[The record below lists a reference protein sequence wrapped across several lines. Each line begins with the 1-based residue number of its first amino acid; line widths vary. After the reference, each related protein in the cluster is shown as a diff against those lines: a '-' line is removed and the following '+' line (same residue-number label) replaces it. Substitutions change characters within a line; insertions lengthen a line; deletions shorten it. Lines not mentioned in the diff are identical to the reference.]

1 MTDDPADVVVERD
14 DTRWWWSHPKDH
26 HGMCLPVEV
35 DADQGGVNRKAE
47 LRQYRHLAL
56 WHVASRLRESRDRGP
71 SLWDDEEPTDPRAE
85 LRQAWAD
92 WCGLT
97 GAEPEFQLAW
107 SIGALRLIGVVVENN
122 GGKPRILPNG
132 RKAEDIAPILDL
144 LRTHRDAVVAQLAA
158 GRPFDSLAWQLDLIR
173 KAAGDWP
180 VWGARMGGPADACRS
195 SVLPVLVD
203 DVPPFYDTLQVY
215 RPDCFRAIPVAAV
228 TALGLDKSL
237 GRRLA
242 AGMVYVGPAT
252 AEYPDGRGKVLY
264 EELKIRK
271 AHGHTACLVR
281 P

>member
-1 MTDDPADVVVERD
+1 MSEDAEDVVEERD
-14 DTRWWWSHPKDH
+14 DTYYWWSHPKDH

-35 DADQGGVNRKAE
+35 DAEQAEWNRKAE
-47 LRQYRHLAL
+47 LRNRRHLAL
-56 WHVASRLRESRDRGP
+56 WHVASRLRESQDRGP
-71 SLWDDEEPTDPRAE
+71 SLWDEGDATDPRAE

-107 SIGALRLIGVVVENN
+107 AIGALRLLGVVVENAE
-122 GGKPRILPNG
+122 GKPRILPNG
-132 RKAEDIAPILDL
+132 RKAEDIAPLLDL
-144 LRTHRDAVVAQLAA
+144 LRTHRDAVVKQLAV
-158 GRPFDSLAWQLDLIR
+158 GPFDSLAWQLDLIR

-180 VWGARMGGPADACRS
+180 VWGARIAGPADACRS

-215 RPDCFRAIPVAAV
+215 RPDCFRAIPAAAMNAMAIDR
-228 TALGLDKSL
+228 TLG
-237 GRRLA
+237 GRLA
-242 AGMVYVGPAT
+242 AGMVYVGPAV
-252 AEYPDGRGKVLY
+252 ADYPDGKGKVLY

-271 AHGHTACLVR
+271 AHGHTACVVR